1 MDYVIAMLALFA
13 PDCRELH
20 DGHARFSASGDIG
33 YENTKVAVLEC
44 AGQRALVF
52 SRRDSESAPW
62 SEVHRVE
69 VTAPVANQTW
79 FFDGA
84 TCVAKGTKGD
94 ALLLNHAVL
103 AHAKAATGELSTF
116 KPSEAW
122 HVDLAKNKWVKDD
135 VKKMTC
141 HGDEP

>member
-1 MDYVIAMLALFA
+1 MIQLVAALVLFA
-13 PDCRELH
+13 PDCRELR
-20 DGHARFSASGDIG
+20 DGPPRFSPKGDVG
-33 YENTKVAVLEC
+33 YENTKVVVREC
-44 AGQRALVF
+44 AGQRSLVF
-52 SRRDSESAPW
+52 SRRANADAAW
-62 SEVHRVE
+62 NEVVSVN

-84 TCVAKGTKGD
+84 TCVVKGATGD
-94 ALLLNHAVL
+94 ALLMNHAVL
-103 AHAKAATGELSTF
+103 AHAKAATGELAEW
-116 KPSEAW
+116 KPSESW